1 MMARVTEPRTTIRI
15 ALIALAAALLL
26 GLAAGVATASSSTVT
41 VRPGDTLGAIAARNG
56 TTVAAIARANGIAN
70 PNVIR
75 AGQTLTVPVGGGT
88 MTPVATGAPSASGG
102 AYVVRPGDTLGA
114 IAARYGTSVAAL
126 ARANGIANPA
136 LIHVGRRLTV
146 PSGGGAAM
154 TPVSTGASSSG
165 GGTYAVRAG
174 DTLAGIAARY
184 GTSADALATLNGIA
198 DPNVLSVGRV
208 LRVPGALPSSGGG
221 GASAAQVAALL
232 GQHAARYGVD
242 PSLARAIAWQE
253 SRWNQAARS
262 HAGAIGVMQLMP
274 ATARWLGRDVVGRR
288 LDPTRLEDNIE
299 GGVAYL
305 AWLSNRSAD
314 ERQTIGA
321 YYQGLASLAD
331 IGPYDDT
338 KDYVRSVLAFRG
350 RV

>member
-1 MMARVTEPRTTIRI
+1 MMARVTHPRTPIAT
-15 ALIALAAALLL
+15 ALIALAAAV
-26 GLAAGVATASSSTVT
+26 LAALAMGVATASAQTVT

-56 TTVAAIARANGIAN
+56 TTVAALAQANGIAN

-75 AGQTLTVPVGGGT
+75 AGRTLTVPYGSSGS
-88 MTPVATGAPSASGG
+88 MTPVTTGTSSSGG
-102 AYVVRPGDTLGA
+102 GYTVRSGDTLGA
-114 IAARYGTSVAAL
+114 IAARHGTSVAAL
-126 ARANGIANPA
+126 AQANGIANPA
-136 LIHVGRRLTV
+136 LIRVGQTLSV
-146 PSGGGAAM
+146 PGGAAAVPSSSSGSGGGVH
-154 TPVSTGASSSG
+154 T
-165 GGTYAVRAG
+165 VRSG

-198 DPNVLSVGRV
+198 DPNVLSVGRA
-208 LRVPGALPSSGGG
+208 LRVPGSLPSSGGG
-221 GASAAQVAALL
+221 GATAGQVAYLL

-253 SRWNQAARS
+253 SRWNQGARS

-274 ATARWLGRDVVGRR
+274 VTARWLGRDVVGRP
-288 LDPTRLEDNIE
+288 LDPHRLEDNIE

-305 AWLSNRSAD
+305 RWLANRSRS

-321 YYQGLASLAD
+321 YYQGLQSLAD

>member
-1 MMARVTEPRTTIRI
+1 MMARVTHPRTPLATI
-15 ALIALAAALLL
+15 LIALAAVLLAVCAL
-26 GLAAGVATASSSTVT
+26 GVATASAQTVT

-56 TTVAAIARANGIAN
+56 TTVAALAQANGIAD
-70 PNVIR
+70 PNVVR
-75 AGQTLTVPVGGGT
+75 AGRTLTVPSGSGAT
-88 MTPVATGAPSASGG
+88 MTPVPAGTSSSGG
-102 AYVVRPGDTLGA
+102 GYTVRSGDTLGA

-126 ARANGIANPA
+126 AQANGIANPA
-136 LIHVGRRLTV
+136 LIRVGQTLSV
-146 PSGGGAAM
+146 PSGGAAAA
-154 TPVSTGASSSG
+154 PSSSG
-165 GGTYAVRAG
+165 ASGGVHTVRSG

-184 GTSADALATLNGIA
+184 GTSADALAALNGIA
-198 DPNVLSVGRV
+198 DPNVLSVGRA
-208 LRVPGALPSSGGG
+208 LRVPGSLPSSGGG
-221 GASAAQVAALL
+221 GATAGQVAYLL
-232 GQHAARYGVD
+232 GHHAARYGVD

-253 SRWNQAARS
+253 SRWNQGARS

-274 ATARWLGRDVVGRR
+274 VTARWLGRAVVGRP
-288 LDPTRLEDNIE
+288 LDPHRLEDNIE

-305 AWLSNRSAD
+305 RWLANRSRS

-321 YYQGLASLAD
+321 YYQGLQSLAD

>member
-1 MMARVTEPRTTIRI
+1 MMPRVTEPRTAIRTVLL
-15 ALIALAAALLL
+15 ALVAALLL
-26 GLAAGVATASSSTVT
+26 GLAAGVATASAQTVT

-56 TTVAAIARANGIAN
+56 TTVAALAEANGIAN
-70 PNVIR
+70 PNVVR
-75 AGQTLTVPVGGGT
+75 AGRTLTVPSGGGT
-88 MTPVATGAPSASGG
+88 MTAVSTGTSSSGG
-102 AYVVRPGDTLGA
+102 GYVVRSGDTLGA
-114 IAARYGTSVAAL
+114 IASRYGTSVSAL
-126 ARANGIANPA
+126 ASANGIANPA
-136 LIHVGRRLTV
+136 LIHVGQRLTV
-146 PSGGGAAM
+146 PSGGGGATM
-154 TPVSTGASSSG
+154 TPVSTGTSSSG
-165 GGTYAVRAG
+165 GAYTVRAG

-184 GTSADALATLNGIA
+184 GTSADALATLNGITN
-198 DPNVLSVGRV
+198 PNVLSIGKV
-208 LRVPGALPSSGGG
+208 LRVPGSLPSSGGG
-221 GASAAQVAALL
+221 GASAGQVAYLL
-232 GQHAARYGVD
+232 GEHASRYGVD

-253 SRWNQAARS
+253 SRWNQSARS

-274 ATARWLGRDVVGRR
+274 ATARWLGKDVVGRH
-288 LDPTRLEDNIE
+288 LDPARLEDNIE

-305 AWLSNRSAD
+305 AWLSHRSTG